1 MGECSK
7 LLILSKQARSLWAKT
22 DQEEGELWLPL
33 FAHLCDTC
41 LVMDR
46 LYCEWLPS
54 GIRRLIA
61 HFAGNDE
68 SRAFRL
74 VRFLAAAHDIGKATP
89 AFQAKAIRSF
99 LGGAVRSLSWKPEK
113 AGLPIRIELAGSRGP
128 SHSVAGQVV
137 VERYF
142 GNKYGLTPD
151 SVRSLSSIVGSH
163 HGKPP
168 GHDARS
174 EAENAKMTEL
184 GWDQRSEGS
193 WRSVQ
198 FELLDLACALSG
210 FDESDARFFS
220 ERHLP
225 IFVESIL
232 CGLVIMADWIASNQ
246 SLFPLVNVLDAGE
259 AMFLK
264 DGCLDMAVME
274 QRATDAWEALD
285 ILPAWEEP
293 DSISLAASQVS
304 ADSLPERNAKPCV
317 SARFNEEGFAWRFGL
332 PEGTRPRPL
341 QKAAVDLASSIDHP
355 GIMVI
360 EAPMGEGKT
369 EAALA
374 AAEILCVRTGRG
386 GVCVALPTMAT
397 TDAMFGRVHTWLN
410 FLPCKEGL
418 DRKTMYL
425 AHGKAQLNE
434 EFQGIVDAARES
446 WLSGG
451 MEQDIGLSSAAEDE
465 SVVVSNWMLG
475 RKKGMLANFVV
486 CTVDQVLMGSLA
498 MKHLPLRQLALAN
511 KVVAIDECH
520 AYDAYMQQYLASVL
534 SWLGAWRTPVILLSA
549 TLPSRIREELVAAY
563 VDGRRASEEADRA
576 EEGPVRQRRGR
587 RRREVSEA
595 RSQNSE
601 DTAGVARATEYPLIT
616 YSDGLAVKSTGVA
629 ASGRGATVALRLLD
643 EDEASLAALLA
654 ERLSGGGC
662 AGIICSTVTRAQR
675 TAAFLARRFGNDVV
689 ALTHARF
696 MDIDRMQNEIV
707 LREKLGPKATVANG
721 KRPHMFI
728 VVGTQVLEQ
737 SLDIDFDVMVTD
749 VAPADLLMQRLG
761 RLHRHARGDGQADR
775 PEKLRNAG
783 CFVRGIASFEEG
795 IPRFGSDI
803 EKVYSRA
810 SLLEALAVLSLDGKA
825 NERTVSLPHDISPI
839 VQKAYGSEDGLMP
852 PAWYGAYQEALRLRS
867 KEIAG
872 KIQRAK
878 PCLIKPVNA
887 FVAGGETMEGMFS
900 ASVSDDMS
908 KGGHGEERGQLA
920 VRDTQETIEVLLAWR
935 DEEGED
941 GFGLASKGSLRLLPW
956 VGDSQS
962 GVSRGACIP
971 TSCEPPDAIA
981 KVFAQ
986 CSVRL
991 PLSLCRPEELDNLI
1005 NELEES
1011 CGQYAIAWMDS
1022 RWLSGRLAL
1031 ILERDED
1038 GELAAYV
1045 RGQKVLCTRGEGLR
1059 VEAR

>member
-22 DQEEGELWLPL
+22 GQEEGELWLPL

-61 HFAGNDE
+61 RFAGNDE

-74 VRFLAAAHDIGKATP
+74 VRFLAAVHDIGKATP
-89 AFQAKAIRSF
+89 VFQAKAVRSF

-113 AGLPIRIELAGSRGP
+113 AGLPIRTELTGSRKP

-151 SVRSLSSIVGSH
+151 SVRSLSSIVGAH

-168 GHDARS
+168 GRDARS
-174 EAENAKMTEL
+174 ETENAKMAEL
-184 GWDQRSEGS
+184 GWDKRSEGS

-198 FELLDLACALSG
+198 FELLDLACTLSG
-210 FDESDARFFS
+210 FDESDVRFFS
-220 ERHLP
+220 ERRLP

-274 QRATDAWEALD
+274 QRAADAWEALD
-285 ILPAWEEP
+285 ILPAWEES
-293 DSISLAASQVS
+293 DGMSLAASQVGVGS
-304 ADSLPERNAKPCV
+304 SPGRNAEPCDSV
-317 SARFNEEGFAWRFGL
+317 RFGEEGFARRFGL

-341 QKAAVDLASSIDHP
+341 QKAAVDLASSIGHP

-397 TDAMFGRVHTWLN
+397 TDAMFGRVHAWLN

-451 MEQDIGLSSAAEDE
+451 MEQDVGLSSAAEDE

-486 CTVDQVLMGSLA
+486 CTVDQVLMGALA

-511 KVVAIDECH
+511 KVVVIDECH
-520 AYDAYMQQYLASVL
+520 AYDE
-534 SWLGAWRTPVILLSA
+534 I
-549 TLPSRIREELVAAY
+549 
-563 VDGRRASEEADRA
+563 GRAH
-576 EEGPVRQRRGR
+576 V
-587 RRREVSEA
+587 
-595 RSQNSE
+595 
-601 DTAGVARATEYPLIT
+601 
-616 YSDGLAVKSTGVA
+616 
-629 ASGRGATVALRLLD
+629 
-643 EDEASLAALLA
+643 
-654 ERLSGGGC
+654 
-662 AGIICSTVTRAQR
+662 
-675 TAAFLARRFGNDVV
+675 
-689 ALTHARF
+689 
-696 MDIDRMQNEIV
+696 
-707 LREKLGPKATVANG
+707 
-721 KRPHMFI
+721 
-728 VVGTQVLEQ
+728 
-737 SLDIDFDVMVTD
+737 
-749 VAPADLLMQRLG
+749 
-761 RLHRHARGDGQADR
+761 
-775 PEKLRNAG
+775 
-783 CFVRGIASFEEG
+783 
-795 IPRFGSDI
+795 
-803 EKVYSRA
+803 
-810 SLLEALAVLSLDGKA
+810 
-825 NERTVSLPHDISPI
+825 
-839 VQKAYGSEDGLMP
+839 
-852 PAWYGAYQEALRLRS
+852 
-867 KEIAG
+867 
-872 KIQRAK
+872 
-878 PCLIKPVNA
+878 
-887 FVAGGETMEGMFS
+887 
-900 ASVSDDMS
+900 
-908 KGGHGEERGQLA
+908 
-920 VRDTQETIEVLLAWR
+920 
-935 DEEGED
+935 
-941 GFGLASKGSLRLLPW
+941 
-956 VGDSQS
+956 
-962 GVSRGACIP
+962 
-971 TSCEPPDAIA
+971 
-981 KVFAQ
+981 
-986 CSVRL
+986 
-991 PLSLCRPEELDNLI
+991 
-1005 NELEES
+1005 
-1011 CGQYAIAWMDS
+1011 
-1022 RWLSGRLAL
+1022 
-1031 ILERDED
+1031 
-1038 GELAAYV
+1038 
-1045 RGQKVLCTRGEGLR
+1045 
-1059 VEAR
+1059 